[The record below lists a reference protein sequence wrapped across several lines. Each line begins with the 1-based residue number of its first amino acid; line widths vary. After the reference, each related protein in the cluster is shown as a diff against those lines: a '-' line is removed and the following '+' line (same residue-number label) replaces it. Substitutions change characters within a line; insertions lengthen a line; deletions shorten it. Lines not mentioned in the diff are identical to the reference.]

1 MEWQRNSIAWAGRPT
16 CCWVKSGLPC
26 TYYLPYKF
34 SFSPQA
40 AELGAIGV
48 RVGALAV
55 ALAVLE
61 LAGVRFAIGPRQ
73 CALAVELVVLKLAG
87 VRGAIGER
95 QGALAV
101 VVAVYPLAGVLG
113 AIGECQGAL
122 AVE

>member
-40 AELGAIGV
+40 AELGAIGE
-48 RVGALAV
+48 RVG
-55 ALAVLE
+55 
-61 LAGVRFAIGPRQ
+61 
-73 CALAVELVVLKLAG
+73 ALAVELVVLKLAG
-87 VRGAIGER
+87 VRGAIGVR

-101 VVAVYPLAGVLG
+101 VVAVYPLAGV
-113 AIGECQGAL
+113 
-122 AVE
+122 